1 MATPQVQ
8 TINTS
13 ADRAKLA
20 GAVVL
25 TLAAL
30 AAYFSLSA
38 KGSLVQWAVFL
49 LGMAAAVALFLV
61 SESGKQFIAFGRDA
75 WREVRKVVWPTRKEA
90 TQITTYVFGFV
101 LIMAMFLWLTD
112 KSLEWLFYDLIL
124 GWKK

>member
-38 KGSLVQWAVFL
+38 KGALVQWAVFL

-61 SESGKQFIAFGRDA
+61 SESGKQLIAFGRDA

-90 TQITTYVFGFV
+90 TQITAYVFGFV

>member
-90 TQITTYVFGFV
+90 TQITAYVFGFV

-124 GWKK
+124 CWKK